1 MGGFYTTNI
10 VDALCGGLYSR
21 FRSWRADD
29 GFDSEDSFGGPTDI
43 VHCKI
48 EQRDTGYG
56 FAEPYFIHET
66 LTDLVLHYRETSLVE
81 HNDSLDVMLEF
92 PLYGPQP
99 SGNRRIRVGL
109 IRNLY
114 CLLYQPD
121 LSPIRSLKCGLKSSF
136 QSSN

>member
-1 MGGFYTTNI
+1 MYLTSSSSARVFS
-10 VDALCGGLYSR
+10 CHSC
-21 FRSWRADD
+21 RADD
-29 GFDSEDSFGGPTDI
+29 GCYMDDDDDFGVQTDV

-81 HNDSLDVMLEF
+81 HNDSLDVLLEF

-99 SGNRRIRVGL
+99 SGNRRSRVG
-109 IRNLY
+109 
-114 CLLYQPD
+114 
-121 LSPIRSLKCGLKSSF
+121 
-136 QSSN
+136 